1 MRAAI
6 LVLSGPPIEKQQR
19 ACLAYIEQQRWEIT
33 QVIPYWASRDAVRLV
48 REGFVDVVVAAT
60 NRPEVRQLAADI
72 GDRGQV
78 VYVHPQPTVVPVQRR
93 APSTMIEL
101 VVRWFRRGRTPHEIA
116 IDIDSSTRE
125 VKDILRRSGE
135 NLD

>member
-33 QVIPYWASRDAVRLV
+33 QVIPYWASRD
-48 REGFVDVVVAAT
+48 AAT